1 MLRLLSD
8 MHFQAD
14 FSRLKELDLLIAIG
28 GAVSEEQDF
37 AFTVD
42 GERDSMSDSR
52 RQSTGHT
59 RERAC
64 SSSGFWAPGVHAP
77 PEEESCCAGINTNL
91 RTLKLWKES
100 ATF

>member
-8 MHFQAD
+8 MYFQAD
-14 FSRLKELDLLIAIG
+14 FSCLKELDLLMATG

-37 AFTVD
+37 AFTVE
-42 GERDSMSDSR
+42 GERDGMSDSR
-52 RQSTGHT
+52 RRSTGHT

-77 PEEESCCAGINTNL
+77 PEEGLCCAGLNTQ
-91 RTLKLWKES
+91 TY
-100 ATF
+100 TH